1 MRTQENDAKG
11 TQTCV
16 KKSAAQT
23 FHCIMFE
30 NCKTELNLFSLAWI
44 IELTILE
51 ILLEK
56 LQKNCELQ
64 KLKESLAT
72 ED

>member
-1 MRTQENDAKG
+1 
-11 TQTCV
+11 
-16 KKSAAQT
+16 
-23 FHCIMFE
+23 MFE